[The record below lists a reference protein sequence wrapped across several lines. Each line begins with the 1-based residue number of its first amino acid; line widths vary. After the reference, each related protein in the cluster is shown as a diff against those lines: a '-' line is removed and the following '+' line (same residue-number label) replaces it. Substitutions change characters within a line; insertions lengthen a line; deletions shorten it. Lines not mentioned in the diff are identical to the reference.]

1 MHQNKD
7 FNSAL
12 DDLLSEVKDTDSAGL
27 VTERLTE
34 AAEIVSIL
42 LSGPGD
48 LSIHPELN
56 ESAVMRKA
64 PDLVGLHALCTTME
78 SVSVDKRIIEIDKLK
93 AFHRIAVSL
102 ERIATNKQVD
112 ELAESRF
119 FNRVEY
125 LRMHRHH
132 GLDIILVAQS
142 PGLIHAQVLCL
153 VEKHLHIT
161 PTWSGRKI
169 FEWPEYCST
178 PRLKSSKAESVERR
192 YKVPKESFKL
202 YESASIHTKPTKTIP
217 IKLFTSLAIIL
228 ITPALLYYVYIRI
241 MAKLE
246 PPQEA
251 IVAEVKEREPSVVVS
266 SQSSVSHHN
275 PPAAPLPLPV
285 LVPVTHPI
293 VSDQVDWSKV
303 VACISSNTK
312 CKCYGYSSELLIIP
326 PDTCRIVVKHGWP
339 GKRVATAS
347 TNL

>member
-1 MHQNKD
+1 
-7 FNSAL
+7 
-12 DDLLSEVKDTDSAGL
+12 
-27 VTERLTE
+27 
-34 AAEIVSIL
+34 
-42 LSGPGD
+42 
-48 LSIHPELN
+48 
-56 ESAVMRKA
+56 
-64 PDLVGLHALCTTME
+64 
-78 SVSVDKRIIEIDKLK
+78 
-93 AFHRIAVSL
+93 
-102 ERIATNKQVD
+102 
-112 ELAESRF
+112 
-119 FNRVEY
+119 
-125 LRMHRHH
+125 MHRHH

-326 PDTCRIVVKHGWP
+326 PDTCRIAVKHGWP